1 MLKRLSISLRL
12 MLFMPMLLV
21 TLGVTMWFGLS
32 ELRQNLMDARRDETK
47 QLVQVASG
55 VVDSWYKKEKAGQL
69 TTEQAQQGA
78 RDQLAVLRFGADNS
92 NYYFIQRYDGVT
104 MLLPD
109 RSLEGKNRIDTK
121 DPNGVQQ
128 VRRQIEEAQRG
139 GGFVYYAT
147 SRAGGGA
154 TAETAV
160 PKISY
165 AAPFAPWQ
173 WAICTG
179 VYIDD
184 VDAIF
189 NRILVLNLSLGVAV
203 LGTAIG
209 LAWMIARSISRPISV
224 LTGRMTELADGK
236 LDVEVPFLGEGQEVG
251 RLSHALEVFKVNR
264 AKGAELEQAQLAEQ
278 AQKQQRQASVER
290 LVTEFHERSSRV
302 VDAVVGSAEDV
313 QAHAAKLSEM
323 ATQSLAKVDA
333 VNHAASDTTGNVQ
346 TIAAA
351 AEELSAAVGE
361 VNRRV
366 AQSTTV
372 AERAV
377 DEAARTN
384 TTMRG
389 LADAAHRIGAIV
401 ESIQGIAAQ
410 TNLLALNATI
420 EAARAGDA
428 GKGFAVVAS
437 EVKTLASQTTKA
449 TEEIQAQV
457 AGIRAETA
465 RAVEAISNIG
475 RTVGDMRSI
484 ANDIADAMGS
494 QGAATQDIARNI
506 GEAASGTQEVSSN
519 MAGVS
524 EAAET
529 TSQAASSLHGASEA
543 LRREAKALNT
553 EMSGFFNSMLAA

>member
-21 TLGVTMWFGLS
+21 TLGLVMWFAMT
-32 ELRQNLMDARRDETK
+32 ELRHNLMDDRRDETK
-47 QLVQVASG
+47 QFVQIASSI
-55 VVDSWYKKEKAGQL
+55 VESWYEKEKSGQL

-78 RDQLAVLRFGADNS
+78 RDVLAGIRFGADNG

-104 MLLPD
+104 MLLPT
-109 RSLEGKNRIDTK
+109 RSLEGKNRIDTT
-121 DPNGVQQ
+121 DPNGVPS
-128 VRRQIEEAQRG
+128 VRMQIEAARAG

-147 SRAGGGA
+147 SRTGGTAAAGA
-154 TAETAV
+154 AV
-160 PKISY
+160 PKVSY

-179 VYIDD
+179 LYIDD

-189 NRILVLNLSLGVAV
+189 NRALLLNLSLGAAI
-203 LGTAIG
+203 LAISIG
-209 LAWMIARSISRPISV
+209 LAWRIGRSISGPVST
-224 LTGRMTELADGK
+224 LTDRMTELADGK
-236 LDVEVPFLGEGQEVG
+236 LDIEVPFLGEGHEVG
-251 RLSHALEVFKVNR
+251 RLSHALKVFKINR
-264 AKGAELEQAQLAEQ
+264 AKAADLVQAQAAEQ
-278 AQKQQRQASVER
+278 ALKQQRQVRVEE
-290 LVTEFHERSSRV
+290 LIAEFQQRGSRV
-302 VDAVVGSAEDV
+302 VEAVIGSAEAV
-313 QAHAAKLSEM
+313 QSHAAKLSEM
-323 ATQSLAKVDA
+323 ATQSRSKVDA

-346 TIAAA
+346 SIAAA

-366 AQSTTV
+366 TQSTTV

-377 DEAARTN
+377 DEASRTN
-384 TTMRG
+384 ATMSG

-437 EVKTLASQTTKA
+437 EVKALATQTTKA
-449 TEEIQAQV
+449 TEEIQGQV

-475 RTVGDMRSI
+475 HIVGDMRSI
-484 ANDIADAMGS
+484 ANDIAEAMGS

-506 GEAASGTQEVSSN
+506 GEAASGTRDVSSN

-529 TSQAASSLHGASEA
+529 TSQAASSLHGASAA
-543 LRREAKALNT
+543 LRREADALNT
-553 EMSGFFNSMLAA
+553 EMSGFFDRMLVA

>member
-21 TLGVTMWFGLS
+21 TLAVTMWFVLG
-32 ELRQNLMDARRDETK
+32 ELRQNLMNDRRDETK

-55 VVDSWYKKEKAGQL
+55 IVNTWYQKEKAGQL

-78 RDQLAVLRFGADNS
+78 RDQLATIHFGADDS

-104 MLLPD
+104 MLLPN
-109 RSLEGKNRIDTK
+109 RSMEGKNRLDAT
-121 DPNGVQQ
+121 DPNGVPS
-128 VRRQIEEAQRG
+128 VRRQIEEARSG

-147 SRAGGGA
+147 SRTGGTA
-154 TAETAV
+154 TAQTAV
-160 PKISY
+160 PKVAY

-189 NRILVLNLSLGVAV
+189 NHILALNVSLGIAV
-203 LGTAIG
+203 LAIAIG
-209 LAWMIARSISRPISV
+209 LAWMIARSISRPVSV
-224 LTGRMTELADGK
+224 LTDRMTELADGK
-236 LDVEVPFLGEGQEVG
+236 LDIEVPFLGEGHEVG
-251 RLSHALEVFKVNR
+251 RLSHALEVFKINR
-264 AKGAELEQAQLAEQ
+264 AKGAELEQAQQAEQ
-278 AQKQQRQASVER
+278 AHKQRRQVSVER
-290 LVTEFHERSSRV
+290 LVTEFHEHSSRV

-313 QAHAAKLSEM
+313 QAHAAKLSAM
-323 ATQSLAKVDA
+323 ATQSLSKVDA
-333 VNHAASDTTGNVQ
+333 VKHAASDTTGNVQ

-351 AEELSAAVGE
+351 AEQLSAAVGE

-366 AQSTTV
+366 TQSTSV

-384 TTMRG
+384 ATMRG

-484 ANDIADAMGS
+484 ANEIADAMGN

-506 GEAASGTQEVSSN
+506 GQAASGTREVSSN
-519 MAGVS
+519 MAGVT

-529 TSQAASSLHGASEA
+529 TSQAAASLHGASEA
-543 LRREAKALNT
+543 LRREANALTT
-553 EMSGFFNSMLAA
+553 EMAGFFNRMLAA